1 MRSNRGS
8 RDIAVSF
15 RFATTADIPAL
26 LKLRLAVDADQARR
40 FGNDR
45 WSTTI
50 TEQSVARGLK
60 SSRVVVARWHGRII
74 GTLRM
79 ETKKPWAID
88 LRYFTPVATAVYL
101 HDVDVAPRVQGS
113 GVGRQLIERA
123 KAVAREWPVEAI
135 RLDAYDGSSGG
146 GAFYRKCGF
155 TEVGR
160 AVYRGVPLVYF
171 EFVLPSGSSERQ
183 TGDGEGTLESGAR
196 RAAPAHEA
204 VRPTPPASLARRS
217 RRR

>member
-1 MRSNRGS
+1 M
-8 RDIAVSF
+8 ALSF
-15 RFATTADIPAL
+15 RFATESDIPAL

-40 FGNDR
+40 FGKNR

-50 TEQSVARGLK
+50 NEKSVARGVR
-60 SSRVVVARWHGRII
+60 SSRVLLARRDRRII

-88 LRYFTPVATAVYL
+88 LKYFTPVAKAVYL
-101 HDVDVAPRVQGS
+101 HDVDVDPRLQRS
-113 GVGRQLIERA
+113 GIGRQLIERA

-135 RLDAYDGSSGG
+135 RLDAYDGLSGG
-146 GAFYRKCGF
+146 GSFYRKCGF

-171 EFVLPSGSSERQ
+171 EWLLPAGSRI
-183 TGDGEGTLESGAR
+183 
-196 RAAPAHEA
+196 
-204 VRPTPPASLARRS
+204 PASP
-217 RRR
+217 